1 MRFLR
6 RVPLFASLKTDRLKN
21 VIAVSVERKYK
32 AGDLIEKEGN
42 MGIAFYLVVEGRIE
56 IRRKNRVLATL
67 GKGHFFGEMS
77 LLDNQPRSADVVAL
91 EDTRCLVMTSWS
103 WKGLMK
109 SNPELAPAMLR
120 VLAGRLRETNKAL
133 TE

>member
-1 MRFLR
+1 
-6 RVPLFASLKTDRLKN
+6 
-21 VIAVSVERKYK
+21 
-32 AGDLIEKEGN
+32 

-91 EDTRCLVMTSWS
+91 EDARCLVMTSWS